1 MLSKISVKKPMTVL
15 VAVVLVLVLG
25 IVSFF
30 KMTPD
35 LLPNM
40 DFPYAVIMTTYAGQ
54 TPEAVETTVS
64 KPLEQ
69 SMSAIDGVKEIT
81 STSSDN
87 YSLLMIEFEDGT
99 NMDSA
104 TVDMRSSLDTIK
116 GNWPDGVGTPYLIK
130 INPNIL
136 PVAMTA
142 VDFEGKSQTELSDYV
157 TNELLNELEGIDG
170 VASVS
175 DKGVVTEQENVV
187 LSQDKLDKL
196 NKKISAALDNQFG
209 DAEDKIAKAKKELQN
224 NIGKA
229 KDGQGTVSSSIEQ
242 INSQQEAVSKQ
253 LADAQNKAESGKT
266 QLLSAK
272 MQLLDRK
279 ASLTSTK
286 TLLETAYQGLLE
298 LKTAYDELTSEQ
310 SQLTQKLEQL
320 SKFNEQYQEI
330 VRKMNDALPDS
341 EEYKALQ
348 QQIDELN
355 KALEPYGIKAPDIAK
370 TMQSIQE
377 SINKSAEAIQ
387 NVEISLE
394 KLGTSGDAI
403 NSALSEM
410 SEKISQINSGIAQLD
425 NAISG
430 LDDKSVSVDSALALI
445 SQQQSSADFKM
456 SSAMSTL
463 TSKQSELNSALTQL
477 SSAEKQIET
486 SEKEL
491 ADKKKEAKSKADV
504 SNTVTLDTISSILT
518 AQNFSM
524 PAGYVTDDDNNKFM
538 VRVGDKVNDEKEMKS
553 LVLFDT
559 GIDGIGVIHLE
570 DVADVFVAD
579 NSDETFARIN
589 GNPGIVL
596 SFSKS
601 SNTASSTVCENINTK
616 LDSLSK
622 EVDGLHFT
630 NLYNEGDY
638 INLVINSVLQ
648 NLLMGAVL
656 AIIILFLFLRDIKP
670 TLIVACSIPI
680 SVVFAIVL
688 MYFSGVTLNMISLS
702 GLAIGVGMLVD
713 NSVVVIENIYRLRSM
728 GVSPIKAALNGARQ
742 VAGAITASTLTTV
755 CVFLPIVFVEGIT
768 RQLFVDLAL
777 TVTYSLLA
785 SLIVALTLVP
795 AMGQRILRKMKPN
808 SAPKDGKIKKAYERS
823 LRFVLKHKVPAI
835 LVAVALLFTSA
846 GLCLMRGFSFM
857 PDMSS
862 TQIQVSLKLDDN
874 ATFEET
880 VKEGEKLND
889 LLSKYDQFETV
900 GVMAGNSSSLM
911 GLTGG
916 SSSNDAGSLMAY
928 AVLKDDFTKQSGEI
942 SKKIEKDLESL
953 DGEAAVSGGTSSSMS
968 SLMGDGSV
976 QITLYGDD
984 LDTLKSTA
992 EDIGKTLEKVK
1003 GVASVDNGIGAVSPE
1018 IKVTVDKSKATEK
1031 GLTVAQ
1037 VYQQVAAAIS
1047 TEKNAATL
1055 TNDDGNDMNVVV
1067 VKDDSETVTPKNLR
1081 DIDITYKDSSGN
1093 EKTVKLSSV
1102 SDISKSETMDKI
1114 SRENQKRYLTISAEV
1129 KNGYTL
1135 TSVSN
1140 NVKSAMNDYKL
1151 PKSCSI
1157 DYAGTDEMTMEAVSQ
1172 LMLMLLLGIIL
1183 IYLIMVAQFQSLKS
1197 PFIIMFTIPL
1207 AFTGGFLALLI
1218 TGFDISVVSLVGF
1231 VMLCG
1236 IIVNNGIVLVDYIN
1250 KLRIDGKERIES
1262 IVEAGKTRM
1271 RPILITALTTVLGLV
1286 VMALGIGTGAEMMQP
1301 IAIVCI
1307 GGLLYATF
1315 MTLYIVPVIYDLF
1328 NKKELK
1334 KVSDEDLEFIDE

>member
-175 DKGVVTEQENVV
+175 DKGIVTEQENVV

-209 DAEDKIAKAKKELQN
+209 DAEDKIAKAKKELQD

-298 LKTAYDELTSEQ
+298 LKTTYDELTSEQ

-355 KALEPYGIKAPDIAK
+355 KVLEPYGIKAPDIAK

-377 SINKSAEAIQ
+377 SINKSTEAIQ

-601 SNTASSTVCENINTK
+601 SNTASSTVCENINAK

-638 INLVINSVLQ
+638 INLVINNVLQ

-728 GVSPIKAALNGARQ
+728 GVTPIKAALNGVRQ
-742 VAGAITASTLTTV
+742 VAGAITASTLTARMTACPIRYQRQV
-755 CVFLPIVFVEGIT
+755 SDRKGKIFYTSITSLSHISKLSGREIIYAFLW
-768 RQLFVDLAL
+768 
-777 TVTYSLLA
+777 
-785 SLIVALTLVP
+785 TLV
-795 AMGQRILRKMKPN
+795 IT
-808 SAPKDGKIKKAYERS
+808 S
-823 LRFVLKHKVPAI
+823 VPP
-835 LVAVALLFTSA
+835 
-846 GLCLMRGFSFM
+846 R
-857 PDMSS
+857 
-862 TQIQVSLKLDDN
+862 
-874 ATFEET
+874 
-880 VKEGEKLND
+880 
-889 LLSKYDQFETV
+889 
-900 GVMAGNSSSLM
+900 
-911 GLTGG
+911 
-916 SSSNDAGSLMAY
+916 
-928 AVLKDDFTKQSGEI
+928 
-942 SKKIEKDLESL
+942 
-953 DGEAAVSGGTSSSMS
+953 
-968 SLMGDGSV
+968 
-976 QITLYGDD
+976 
-984 LDTLKSTA
+984 TLKCLIWT
-992 EDIGKTLEKVK
+992 
-1003 GVASVDNGIGAVSPE
+1003 
-1018 IKVTVDKSKATEK
+1018 
-1031 GLTVAQ
+1031 
-1037 VYQQVAAAIS
+1037 
-1047 TEKNAATL
+1047 
-1055 TNDDGNDMNVVV
+1055 
-1067 VKDDSETVTPKNLR
+1067 
-1081 DIDITYKDSSGN
+1081 SG
-1093 EKTVKLSSV
+1093 
-1102 SDISKSETMDKI
+1102 
-1114 SRENQKRYLTISAEV
+1114 
-1129 KNGYTL
+1129 
-1135 TSVSN
+1135 
-1140 NVKSAMNDYKL
+1140 
-1151 PKSCSI
+1151 
-1157 DYAGTDEMTMEAVSQ
+1157 
-1172 LMLMLLLGIIL
+1172 
-1183 IYLIMVAQFQSLKS
+1183 
-1197 PFIIMFTIPL
+1197 
-1207 AFTGGFLALLI
+1207 
-1218 TGFDISVVSLVGF
+1218 
-1231 VMLCG
+1231 
-1236 IIVNNGIVLVDYIN
+1236 
-1250 KLRIDGKERIES
+1250 
-1262 IVEAGKTRM
+1262 
-1271 RPILITALTTVLGLV
+1271 
-1286 VMALGIGTGAEMMQP
+1286 
-1301 IAIVCI
+1301 
-1307 GGLLYATF
+1307 
-1315 MTLYIVPVIYDLF
+1315 
-1328 NKKELK
+1328 
-1334 KVSDEDLEFIDE
+1334 